1 MEKVRL
7 FGFILLG
14 VSSIICSA
22 YGLSVPRSGRSSD
35 HQDRGR
41 GHTSGNGVPIALGHQ
56 GKTWGG
62 EIKMPVVTSEKI
74 EGKNIVETLGLVKGN
89 IVRAKWI
96 RKDILA
102 ALRNIVGGELRE
114 YTEMLSEARE
124 EAEKLGADAIISG
137 AAELLAYGTAVKLE

>member
-1 MEKVRL
+1 
-7 FGFILLG
+7 
-14 VSSIICSA
+14 
-22 YGLSVPRSGRSSD
+22 
-35 HQDRGR
+35 
-41 GHTSGNGVPIALGHQ
+41 
-56 GKTWGG
+56 
-62 EIKMPVVTSEKI
+62 MPVVTSEKI